1 MKTRFYFCFYSF
13 FSPSGITNCLLL
25 FPCTQLPVPLGHA
38 EERRREEGEGGEE
51 EEENQGGRYKKDSL
65 TNINMACVCVVCVC
79 VSRCVLYYCICEACA
94 VCEMCSY
101 EGMSGRGGGARGRRG
116 GAVGW
121 GLLTI
126 QLALKAHYPHL
137 QYFHIANPRLI
148 TVNSKTKLARPLG
161 CEPKSVFFFYF
172 CFFNF

>member
-65 TNINMACVCVVCVC
+65 TNINMACVV
-79 VSRCVLYYCICEACA
+79 
-94 VCEMCSY
+94 
-101 EGMSGRGGGARGRRG
+101 
-116 GAVGW
+116 
-121 GLLTI
+121 
-126 QLALKAHYPHL
+126 
-137 QYFHIANPRLI
+137 
-148 TVNSKTKLARPLG
+148 
-161 CEPKSVFFFYF
+161 
-172 CFFNF
+172 